1 MSEKLTA
8 ERMDTLIR
16 QPDAG
21 EQLLAIAQP
30 KTVEDLRQIMSVV
43 SEVTNADLPEVGAT
57 VVENEPV
64 DAHVRAT
71 ITKPAG
77 DGPFPVLC
85 FYHGGAWVCGSSR
98 DYRKLHLRIAERGI
112 LVVSIDYRLAPEFPF
127 PAGFLDC
134 VAGYRWT
141 VDNCR
146 RWGGDPARVAVGG
159 DSAGGNLA
167 AAVAAELH
175 GEALAPKATALI
187 YGAFYFGAI
196 PEGEPEG
203 EPGGDDASADVEDAE
218 EDDIAPIAY
227 LGDRFDELIHDPR
240 VSPILAADRLPPS
253 HVVVGSEDPLVR
265 HAEGLVAELET
276 HGVPH
281 EYHVDA
287 DMPHGYFQFEML
299 PLCRPAIDRM
309 CAFLKRELA

>member
-1 MSEKLTA
+1 MSDKLTA
-8 ERMDTLIR
+8 ERIDTLIR

-30 KTVEDLRQIMSVV
+30 KTVEDLRQILSVV
-43 SEVTNADLPEVGAT
+43 SGVTNADLPEVDAT
-57 VVENEPV
+57 VVEDEAV

-71 ITKPAG
+71 IVKPAG

-146 RWGGDPARVAVGG
+146 RWGGDPGRVAVGG
-159 DSAGGNLA
+159 DSAGGNLS

-175 GEALAPKATALI
+175 GEDMAPKATALI
-187 YGAFYFGAI
+187 YGAFYFGAV
-196 PEGEPEG
+196 
-203 EPGGDDASADVEDAE
+203 PGGDDASADVENAE
-218 EDDIAPIAY
+218 EDDDIAPIAY

-240 VSPILAADRLPPS
+240 VSPILAAERLPPS
-253 HVVVGSEDPLVR
+253 HVVVGSVDPLVR
-265 HAEGLVAELET
+265 HAEALVAELKR
-276 HGVPH
+276 HGVAH

-309 CAFLKRELA
+309 CAFLQRELA